1 MALKA
6 QKKPTVLSGAMHNDI
21 WYLPNGTSTEAQ
33 LLKDAISDSF
43 FSVVIAKD
51 GNEGLKKF
59 KSFKPD
65 IIITDIMMPVC
76 DGLDMTIK
84 IKKLDGN
91 IPIIVLSAHSDKE
104 QLLKA
109 IDIGIN
115 KYFIKPFDPEEVIEH
130 INKIAPSLN
139 KKRQVKLKEDFMFD
153 NNSMSLYKNTVLIN
167 LTKREKEFIHLLIK
181 VNNKVV
187 DSEYIKENLWNEEV
201 NDERLRT
208 FIKRLRIK
216 TSKDIIEN
224 ISGQGYLIS
233 ILDS

>member
-1 MALKA
+1 MYYELLKTL
-6 QKKPTVLSGAMHNDI
+6 KILIVEDEKRL
-21 WYLPNGTSTEAQ
+21 AQ

-84 IKKLDGN
+84 IKKLDEN

-139 KKRQVKLKEDFMFD
+139 KKKQVKLKEDFMFD
-153 NNSMSLYKNTVLIN
+153 NNSMSLYKNAVLVP

-187 DSEYIKENLWNEEV
+187 DSEYIKENLWNKEV

-233 ILDS
+233 VLDS

>member
-1 MALKA
+1 
-6 QKKPTVLSGAMHNDI
+6 
-21 WYLPNGTSTEAQ
+21 
-33 LLKDAISDSF
+33 
-43 FSVVIAKD
+43 
-51 GNEGLKKF
+51 
-59 KSFKPD
+59 
-65 IIITDIMMPVC
+65 
-76 DGLDMTIK
+76 
-84 IKKLDGN
+84 
-91 IPIIVLSAHSDKE
+91 
-104 QLLKA
+104 
-109 IDIGIN
+109 
-115 KYFIKPFDPEEVIEH
+115 
-130 INKIAPSLN
+130 
-139 KKRQVKLKEDFMFD
+139 MFD